1 MPGELWRTSSLPDMT
16 YPKMEEVFLSYLGD
30 RYTEGEWKEARDA
43 LFSSDGDDNIILS
56 RTGDCPRRD
65 VRPTRRPA
73 KSKNP
78 YLNLYAGEDNEE
90 DEEDEEEEE
99 DSADESHS
107 KLQECYMLARI
118 LISHEDVSS
127 SCSPKCH
134 RLHCST
140 PSEEELPRHSV
151 GWLAGQIYVV
161 ADSLRPSPMPFL
173 SHFTLAVKKYV
184 IVSDENVKWSS
195 GPAENSPTQRGLGS
209 PMRVSLSHASGSRS
223 LLDRSRLLNGDAVS
237 NINCGEEVIGWTY
250 KGEKYYMGL
259 LLKTVHRDRLELVI
273 CPHADD
279 IWLHLQSG
287 WGQPFLKK
295 TVVMFS
301 MQFLRTGDWVRIVRG
316 DLSSETSQ
324 VISTDHP
331 ANSATLELTLSVRS
345 FQILPRSSPASVT
358 TLQAQ
363 LPTQQ
368 FFKPPPDIDAIQI
381 GDSLLS
387 ESPTS
392 KLWQFTQDRGYDVR
406 PGDVVRVACGPN
418 YTTKGVIRRVD
429 FINAHLTLLSEID
442 HSLIPSKKTSG
453 KKFFI
458 IGSDRKGYQA
468 TLYSFSSETCT
479 VAIHGQQRTT
489 IQLKDVV
496 TSLSASTID
505 KSSSTWTTWTSSS
518 EDIVTAGNPSSLSPS
533 QAAAPDPWSVNIN
546 DMLDGTDGGE
556 KPKETWLMNKE
567 FSYTFTNLSHDVES
581 LALFHARQATQSIR
595 VNSLS

>member
-1 MPGELWRTSSLPDMT
+1 MPR
-16 YPKMEEVFLSYLGD
+16 
-30 RYTEGEWKEARDA
+30 
-43 LFSSDGDDNIILS
+43 
-56 RTGDCPRRD
+56 
-65 VRPTRRPA
+65 
-73 KSKNP
+73 
-78 YLNLYAGEDNEE
+78 
-90 DEEDEEEEE
+90 
-99 DSADESHS
+99 
-107 KLQECYMLARI
+107 
-118 LISHEDVSS
+118 
-127 SCSPKCH
+127 
-134 RLHCST
+134 
-140 PSEEELPRHSV
+140 
-151 GWLAGQIYVV
+151 
-161 ADSLRPSPMPFL
+161 
-173 SHFTLAVKKYV
+173 
-184 IVSDENVKWSS
+184 
-195 GPAENSPTQRGLGS
+195 
-209 PMRVSLSHASGSRS
+209 GSRS

-331 ANSATLELTLSVRS
+331 ANSATLELTLSGRRKEVDIRLDDIDRVFWVGDTVQVIAGPYLGVEGHIIQMADDTFRLCQHAS
-345 FQILPRSSPASVT
+345 KEELEHSCQLSNFSS
-358 TLQAQ
+358 
-363 LPTQQ
+363 
-368 FFKPPPDIDAIQI
+368 PPPDIDAIQI
-381 GDSLLS
+381 GDSVNVLVEEHMGKTGIVRWLS
-387 ESPTS
+387 
-392 KLWQFTQDRGYDVR
+392 KGGNYLWFQDGSLIIPVPIVAAQRIPNLQTLQFTQDRGYDVR

-442 HSLIPSKKTSG
+442 HSLVNVPIGFVIKLQNASLDSFKKDIRQEV
-453 KKFFI
+453 FI

-496 TSLSASTID
+496 TRYGMRLNGIMLEGTEMLSFCEIRRKLYLAPPPRSVTPPPEKIHSSLSASTID

-546 DMLDGTDGGE
+546 DVLDGTDGGE
-556 KPKETWLMNKE
+556 KPKETPLAWLMNKE
-567 FSYTFTNLSHDVES
+567 FSYTFTTYHTMLKVSPSFMRGRLHN
-581 LALFHARQATQSIR
+581 
-595 VNSLS
+595 